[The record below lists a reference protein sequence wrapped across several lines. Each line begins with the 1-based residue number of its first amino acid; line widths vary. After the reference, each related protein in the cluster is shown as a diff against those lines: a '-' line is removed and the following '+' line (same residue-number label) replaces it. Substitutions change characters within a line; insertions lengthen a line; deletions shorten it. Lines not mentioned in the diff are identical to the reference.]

1 MNIQINSN
9 AFTKLNKMVGVSNVN
24 IELLKYYLDNN
35 NMKGEVR
42 IFGEF
47 YSNEKEFEE
56 NNGLNSFENIIPFEV
71 VFTKGV
77 PNINSVEINNFEYYE
92 LVGRGIEASFNIN
105 VEYEL
110 IQEEE
115 RVQLEEALQEQEDF
129 LTSNEVL
136 NEVIEE
142 ETKADITEQVDR
154 ILTEKMKLKDDN
166 FLEISPRNEKDSKGV
181 IKVIYYDESH
191 RIKELCDELKLSYE
205 EVIQENKKYDFSG
218 NHRIIVKESNEYRK

>member
-71 VFTKGV
+71 IFTKGV

-105 VEYEL
+105 VEYKL

-115 RVQLEEALQEQEDF
+115 RVQLEEILQEQEDF

-191 RIKELCDELKLSYE
+191 RIKELCDELKLS
-205 EVIQENKKYDFSG
+205 
-218 NHRIIVKESNEYRK
+218 